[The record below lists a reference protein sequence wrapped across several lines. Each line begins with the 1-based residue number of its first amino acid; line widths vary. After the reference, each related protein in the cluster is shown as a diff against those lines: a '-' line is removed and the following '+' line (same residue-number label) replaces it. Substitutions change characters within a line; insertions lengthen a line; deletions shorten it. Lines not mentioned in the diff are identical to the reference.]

1 MTGDQNKEVIRRF
14 IAEVWNA
21 GDLSVADELVHPDYE
36 VAGVGRGPEAVKQN
50 VRSYREAFPDLVSTI
65 DDMTAEDDRAAV
77 RLTLR
82 GTHLGTFRGFGPTGK
97 AITLQEMALWRL
109 VDGKLH
115 TGWFQADALGL
126 RRQFG
131 VLPASD
137 EALAGIDE
145 RKRVVRRYY
154 DEVFGERRL
163 ATLDEVM
170 APDFVG
176 HSAGYGDFTLDVVRD
191 SITREFADMPDDET
205 IVEEQFAD
213 GDRVITRW

>member
-21 GDLSVADELVHPDYE
+21 GDLSVADELVHPGYE

-205 IVEEQFAD
+205 IVEEQ
-213 GDRVITRW
+213 